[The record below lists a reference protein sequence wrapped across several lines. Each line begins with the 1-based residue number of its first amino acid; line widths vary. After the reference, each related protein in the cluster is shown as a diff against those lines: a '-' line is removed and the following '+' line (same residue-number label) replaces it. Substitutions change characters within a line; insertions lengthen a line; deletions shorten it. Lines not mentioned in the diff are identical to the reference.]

1 MRVTTGLAVGGVAIV
16 NVGSNGGQSPS
27 TAQNQV
33 TLSLYDQNFELVE
46 TAEVPLDTGQH
57 LPRFASDLFPA
68 LQGEEINFKGSMTVS
83 SNQPLAAVTLRQTTV
98 PTLTARSVLPGRAE
112 QE

>member
-1 MRVTTGLAVGGVAIV
+1 MAIV

-33 TLSLYDQNFELVE
+33 TLSLYDQDFELVE

-57 LPRFASDLFPA
+57 LPRFASELFQA
-68 LQGEEINFKGSMTVS
+68 LQGDGINFRGSMTLTS
-83 SNQPLAAVTLRQTTV
+83 DQLLSAVTLRQTTV
-98 PTLTARSVLPGRAE
+98 PTLTALPVIPGRAD